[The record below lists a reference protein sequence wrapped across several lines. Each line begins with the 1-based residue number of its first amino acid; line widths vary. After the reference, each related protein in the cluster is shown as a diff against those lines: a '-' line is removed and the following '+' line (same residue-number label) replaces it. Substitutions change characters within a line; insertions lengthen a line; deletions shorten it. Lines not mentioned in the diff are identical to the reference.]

1 MKDYTKGPILKALIT
16 LSLPIIF
23 ANIFSTVYQLT
34 DTFWVGRLG
43 AEAVAA
49 VSLTFPVSFFL
60 GSLTLGL
67 ASAGSILI
75 AQLKGKN
82 DQESINYTSAQ
93 TISMLFIAAT
103 CVAIVGYLA
112 SETFIGLMSPEP
124 AVAIEATKYLQ
135 ITFMGFSFF
144 ALFFGFQSVLR
155 GVGEVKMP
163 MYIIIFTV
171 FLNFILDPLFILGWG
186 PIPAYGV
193 SGAAVATIGTE
204 SLASLMGLYILFKGH
219 KGIQIKLNQL
229 KPNFKELKILAKI
242 GFPTS
247 IEMSARS
254 FSMILMTFLAA
265 IFGTTAIA
273 SYGMGG
279 RILSFIIIPAL
290 GIAFGTA
297 ILVGQNIGAD
307 KFDRAIKTTYT
318 AFKLGF
324 FSLLA
329 IGIFT
334 FLFAEPIVAAFVPG
348 EAELIKESAKF
359 LKIMAFGFPFI
370 GLHMGL
376 IGTFR
381 GSGNTRLAMDITIIF
396 ATIMVGTA
404 YFLSTYT
411 PLGVEGIYWAYPI
424 ANVLGTAI
432 GFAFFA
438 GSKWREKRIIS

>member
-43 AEAVAA
+43 EKAVAA
-49 VSLTFPVSFFL
+49 VSLTFPISFFV
-60 GSLTLGL
+60 GSLTIGL

-75 AQLKGKN
+75 AQFKGKK
-82 DQESINYTSAQ
+82 DQKSIDYTSAQ
-93 TISMLFIAAT
+93 TLSLLFIAAT
-103 CVAIVGYLA
+103 CVAVFGYLL
-112 SETFIGLMSPEP
+112 SKTFIGLMSPDP
-124 AVAIEATKYLQ
+124 SVAIEATKYLQ
-135 ITFMGFSFF
+135 ITFLGFSFF
-144 ALFFGFQSVLR
+144 ALFFGYQSVMR

-186 PIPAYGV
+186 PIPAFGV

-219 KGIQIKLNQL
+219 KGIKIKLKQL
-229 KPNFKELKILAKI
+229 KPDFKELKLLAKI

-254 FSMILMTFLAA
+254 FSMVIMTFLAA
-265 IFGTTAIA
+265 VFGTTAIA

-279 RILSFIIIPAL
+279 RILSFVIIPAL

-297 ILVGQNIGAD
+297 TLVGQNIGAD
-307 KFDRAIKTTYT
+307 KFDRALKTTYT
-318 AFKLGF
+318 AFKVGF
-324 FSLLA
+324 FFLLS
-329 IGIFT
+329 IGILT

-348 EAELIKESAKF
+348 ETVLIKESAKF

-376 IGTFR
+376 IGLFR
-381 GSGNTRLAMDITIIF
+381 GSGNTRLAMEITIIF
-396 ATIMVGTA
+396 ATIMVGSA
-404 YFLSTYT
+404 YVLSTFT
-411 PLGVEGIYWAYPI
+411 SLGVDGIYWAYPI
-424 ANVLGTAI
+424 ANVIGTAI
-432 GFAFFA
+432 GFAYFFK
-438 GSKWREKRIIS
+438 SKWREKRIIS